1 MNYKPSFRI
10 QLTAMVAL
18 LAFCMAVMSPASASA
33 QAVPTAKSTQS
44 LTTLV
49 QGTGTNALF
58 SGVFNINSFQV
69 INGVLNAVGTLT
81 GTLTNTSTGVVSS
94 INQSLT
100 APVSGVSASCQI
112 LSLTLGPLHLDLLGL
127 VVDLNQVVLNITA
140 QPGPG
145 NLLGNLLC
153 DVANLLNNGGALSS
167 LLTQLTGLLNQILG
181 AL

>member
-10 QLTAMVAL
+10 QVTAMVAL
-18 LAFCMAVMSPASASA
+18 LAFCMAVMSPMTASA
-33 QAVPTAKSTQS
+33 QAVPTAKAPQTLS
-44 LTTLV
+44 TLV

-58 SGVFNINSFQV
+58 SGVYNITSFQV

-81 GTLTNTSTGVVSS
+81 GTLTNTATGVVSS
-94 INQSLT
+94 INQQLT
-100 APVSGVSASCQI
+100 APVSSVSASCQI

-153 DVANLLNNGGALSS
+153 DVAGLLNNGGGLSS